1 MLHQN
6 TKNNSNNET
15 ETIAVKGTMPRRY
28 ETSNPF
34 SAGNNLITDQNQKN
48 EEEMAEMTEKIA
60 VEWELK
66 TESTRNRNK
75 KRLE

>member
-1 MLHQN
+1 
-6 TKNNSNNET
+6 
-15 ETIAVKGTMPRRY
+15 MPRRY
-28 ETSNPF
+28 ETSNLF